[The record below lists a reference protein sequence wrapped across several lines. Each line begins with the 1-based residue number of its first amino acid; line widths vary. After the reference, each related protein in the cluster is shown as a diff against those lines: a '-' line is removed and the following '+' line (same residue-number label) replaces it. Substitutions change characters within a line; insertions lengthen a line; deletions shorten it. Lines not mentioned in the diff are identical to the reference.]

1 MRIVAAKAKSP
12 AQHTMFVQYRPAR
25 RAQWDAVRVLVL
37 CPVAGQL
44 GAIVADF
51 VPAQATDFCG
61 ALAGEQQ

>member
-1 MRIVAAKAKSP
+1 
-12 AQHTMFVQYRPAR
+12 MFVQYRPAR

-37 CPVAGQL
+37 CPVAGEL